1 MRKKAFSILVLFGFL
16 CGGGA
21 FLWAESDF
29 AAPSPWEPAFGTA
42 SWYSESDPGINLTT
56 ANGEIFDDSQFT
68 CASWDFPFG
77 TWLRVTNLSNGEVV
91 FCRVNDRGPAK
102 RLGRLIDLTKS
113 AFHEI
118 APLQAGL
125 VTVKVEPLRLPLRLN
140 EQINSNHGQ

>member
-1 MRKKAFSILVLFGFL
+1 MRKRGFFILVVLGL
-16 CGGGA
+16 WLEGGTP
-21 FLWAESDF
+21 LRAESDF
-29 AAPSPWEPAFGTA
+29 ASSPWNPAFGIA
-42 SWYSESDPGINLTT
+42 SWYSEADPGIHLTT

-77 TWLRVTNLSNGEVV
+77 TWLRVTRLSNGNAV

-113 AFHEI
+113 AFREI

-125 VTVKVEPLRLPLRLN
+125 VTVKVEPLRLPPTS
-140 EQINSNHGQ
+140 E